1 MRSRIGIRLGLV
13 IAFVAMAV
21 FAATTLAAGTEECRR
36 ECQATFA
43 DDLAACA
50 DAFSQA
56 SAEIDAQ
63 YQACVDSAQSFFD
76 RLRCLVER
84 ESAMDQAKLD
94 RQRCEHAAEN
104 DLAQCL
110 LDCESSPATP

>member
-1 MRSRIGIRLGLV
+1 MRLRTGIWLGLI
-13 IAFVAMAV
+13 IAFLTLAF
-21 FAATTLAAGTEECRR
+21 FAATALAAGTEECRR
-36 ECQATFA
+36 ECEATYA

-50 DAFSQA
+50 DAFAQA
-56 SAEIDAQ
+56 SADIDAQ
-63 YQACVDSAQSFFD
+63 YQACVDSAQTFFD

-84 ESAMDQAKLD
+84 ESAMEQAKLD

-110 LDCESSPATP
+110 LDCETSPATP